1 MIDGSLATG
10 FTNVHVGGVVIEIG
24 VLVVIGSE
32 SVAFADNEARNDSV
46 FGVSSVSVSSTGL
59 VVEALVG
66 EDWSLDASDDS
77 LPLVWLANLTG
88 SVSVVDEFTTEESAC
103 S

>member
-1 MIDGSLATG
+1 M
-10 FTNVHVGGVVIEIG
+10 
-24 VLVVIGSE
+24 LVVIGSE